1 MFAALV
7 AVLTKVGPREVD
19 ATRTTTVRAAIIPW
33 AAAEEPAGGYG
44 VSRPSR
50 WRAYST

>member
-19 ATRTTTVRAAIIPW
+19 ATLTTTVCAVITP
-33 AAAEEPAGGYG
+33 
-44 VSRPSR
+44 
-50 WRAYST
+50 